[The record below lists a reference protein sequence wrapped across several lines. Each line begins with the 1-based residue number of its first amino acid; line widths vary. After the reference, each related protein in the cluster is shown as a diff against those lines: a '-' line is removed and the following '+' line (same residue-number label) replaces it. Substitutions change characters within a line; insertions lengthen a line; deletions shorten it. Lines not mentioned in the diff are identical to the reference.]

1 MDLRPFEIEACGDA
15 FRFRLMKLLVV
26 LAAVVVVGCVVEP
39 ADDGSIWTVSTF
51 SSSIPHAPELDGYK
65 QLKSQAIEFRK
76 YRVFHPDGL
85 WLVGFDLGTD
95 LISVTTASGKV
106 FTFGLEW
113 YPEEGGADA
122 AAVYGFTKAGET
134 LIVIQG
140 TSDLVHEETRIK
152 FVGERMTDLRR
163 FAEKGPGMGEGAPGK
178 TPKYKEFPTR

>member
-1 MDLRPFEIEACGDA
+1 MILTVTLCG
-15 FRFRLMKLLVV
+15 LV
-26 LAAVVVVGCVVEP
+26 LAGCAVEP
-39 ADDGSIWTVSTF
+39 VDDGSIWTVPTF
-51 SSSIPHAPELDGYK
+51 SSSIPHAPELDSYK

-76 YRVFHPDGL
+76 YRVYHHDGL
-85 WLVGFDLGTD
+85 WLVGFNFGTD

-106 FTFGLEW
+106 FTYGLEW

-122 AAVYGFTKAGET
+122 AAET
-134 LIVIQG
+134 LIVIRG